1 MKSRKKALMVLS
13 PALVDVIYGPE
24 LLARLSE
31 RADFLSP
38 PLSAEAL
45 NGNLALLRDVQV
57 IFSGWGAPSLN
68 KTFMESAPALEAFF
82 YGAGSIR
89 GFVSD
94 AFWSRGIPICSA
106 WVMNA
111 VPVIEYTVGAIL
123 LASKRCWE
131 AHQAT
136 RSQRRYVRPEYIPG
150 GYETTVGVISLGEI
164 GRGVCRHLQHFDYNV
179 TAFDPIA
186 PASSF
191 KELGVKS
198 LSLEEL
204 FRTSQ
209 IVTLHTPWLKETE
222 GMIDAALLRS
232 MPIGS
237 TFINTA
243 RGAVVNE
250 PDLIEVLTERPD
262 IQAILDVTYPE
273 PPPPDSP
280 LYKLPNVFLT
290 PHIAGS
296 MGHECRRMG
305 QCMAEEFE
313 RFLAGHPLRYA
324 VTREQAARMA

>member
-1 MKSRKKALMVLS
+1 MESRKKALMVLS

-31 RADFLSP
+31 HVAFIAD

-45 NGNLALLRDVQV
+45 NDNLDLLRDVQV

-68 KTFMESAPALEAFF
+68 QQFMDSAPVLEAFF
-82 YGAGSIR
+82 YGVGSIR
-89 GFVSD
+89 AFVTD
-94 AFWSRGIPICSA
+94 AFWARNIPICSA

-111 VPVIEYTVGAIL
+111 IPVVEYTIGAIL
-123 LASKRCWE
+123 LAGKRSWE
-131 AHQAT
+131 AHRIT
-136 RSQRRYVRPEYIPG
+136 REQRRFARPDYIPG
-150 GYETTVGVISLGEI
+150 GYKTTVGVVSLGEI
-164 GRGVCRHLQHFDYNV
+164 GQGVCRHLQHFDYTV
-179 TAFDPIA
+179 TAFDPF
-186 PASSF
+186 ASESFF
-191 KELGVKS
+191 KELGVTS

-222 GMIDAALLRS
+222 GMINATLLRS
-232 MPIGS
+232 MPIGA

-243 RGAVVNE
+243 RGAVINE

-262 IQAILDVTYPE
+262 IQAILDVTHPE

-296 MGHECRRMG
+296 MGHECRRIG
-305 QCMAEEFE
+305 QCMEEEFE

-324 VTREQAARMA
+324 ITREQAAQMA